1 MLASCAAWPARH
13 AGLGS
18 GAGLVR
24 AWHTRSA
31 SSWRE
36 RAALDPVPSSC
47 AASAGGAGP
56 FRAPATIDAVQPGLT
71 RCNSLAWV
79 ARSCPRAC
87 LVFACDTRLA
97 ASRGAWDAP
106 DAVLAGRADSAELAG
121 SRGRSRAPV
130 PNLPSR
136 AGLAVV
142 ACRVDA
148 RSCLELSGVAAGADS
163 RACDICT
170 HVITHNKGRSSIE
183 CLFTS

>member
-56 FRAPATIDAVQPGLT
+56 FRAPATILAVRPGLT

-106 DAVLAGRADSAELAG
+106 DAVLAGGADSACLAD
-121 SRGRSRAPV
+121 SRGRSPAPV
-130 PNLPSR
+130 PNLSR
-136 AGLAVV
+136 LRTGLLTAVASLGATYNYWV
-142 ACRVDA
+142 LQHNRPLLVPPDCIPMFHLVGCR
-148 RSCLELSGVAAGADS
+148 
-163 RACDICT
+163 
-170 HVITHNKGRSSIE
+170 
-183 CLFTS
+183 

>member
-24 AWHTRSA
+24 AWQTCSA

-36 RAALDPVPSSC
+36 RGALDPVPSSR
-47 AASAGGAGP
+47 AASAPCAGP
-56 FRAPATIDAVQPGLT
+56 LRVSATVDAVRPGLA
-71 RCNSLAWV
+71 RWNSLAWV
-79 ARSCPRAC
+79 ARCCPRGC
-87 LVFACDTRLA
+87 LVFACEARLA
-97 ASRGAWDAP
+97 ASRDAWDTP

-130 PNLPSR
+130 PNLPRR

-148 RSCLELSGVAAGADS
+148 RSCLELPGVAAGADS

>member
-56 FRAPATIDAVQPGLT
+56 FRAPATIDAVRPGLT

-97 ASRGAWDAP
+97 ASRGTWDAP
-106 DAVLAGRADSAELAG
+106 DAVLAGGADSAGLAD
-121 SRGRSRAPV
+121 SRARSPPTPV
-130 PNLPSR
+130 PNLPRR
-136 AGLAVV
+136 AVADRARGGSAEWHVLA
-142 ACRVDA
+142 DLA
-148 RSCLELSGVAAGADS
+148 RLAHI
-163 RACDICT
+163 CDGT
-170 HVITHNKGRSSIE
+170 
-183 CLFTS
+183 

>member
-36 RAALDPVPSSC
+36 RDALDPIRTSST
-47 AASAGGAGP
+47 ASAICAGP
-56 FRAPATIDAVQPGLT
+56 FRVSTTVDAVRPGRT
-71 RCNSLAWV
+71 RCNSLACV

-106 DAVLAGRADSAELAG
+106 DAVLAGGADSAGLAD
-121 SRGRSRAPV
+121 SRARSPPTPV
-130 PNLPSR
+130 PNLPRR
-136 AGLAVV
+136 AVADRARGGSAEWHVLADL
-142 ACRVDA
+142 ACLAHICDGTYVWCACENLIYQRGRV
-148 RSCLELSGVAAGADS
+148 RE
-163 RACDICT
+163 
-170 HVITHNKGRSSIE
+170 
-183 CLFTS
+183 